1 MKKVCVCGKGGSGK
15 SVIVALMSKVL
26 VEEGYTVLT
35 VDSDES
41 NPGLYLMFGFDRA
54 PMPLIDVRRGGAY
67 IMREFEQDQL
77 SLEDIPGEYLA
88 EDDGLKLLIVGKIN
102 EALQGC
108 ACTMGAVVKDLLG
121 KLVLK
126 DNEVVVVDTEAG
138 VEHFGRGLEKNI
150 DTVLVVVEP
159 SFESIALAEK
169 VNDLAGAIGDNRVL
183 AILNK
188 ITSDGME
195 ESIREKL
202 KKRYIKPIGTIRHD
216 PQISE
221 VCFEGKALGDSQ
233 AKEDVRRIVRSLLED
248 SELD

>member
-15 SVIVALMSKVL
+15 SVISALMARVL
-26 VEEGYTVLT
+26 AEEGYTVLA

-41 NPGLYLMFGFDRA
+41 NPGLYLMFGFDSA
-54 PMPLIDVRRGGAY
+54 PMPLVDVRRGGAY
-67 IMREFEQDQL
+67 IMREFEQERL
-77 SLEDIPGEYLA
+77 SLDDIPSEYLV
-88 EDDGLKLLIVGKIN
+88 EDGGLKLLTVGKIT

-108 ACTMGAVVKDLLG
+108 ACTMGAIVKDLLG
-121 KLVLK
+121 KLALK

-159 SFESIALAEK
+159 SFESIALAERVK
-169 VNDLAGAIGDNRVL
+169 DLAGAIGKNQVW

-195 ESIREKL
+195 EIVREKL
-202 KKRYIKPIGTIRHD
+202 GKRYIKTIGTVHHD
-216 PQISE
+216 PLISE
-221 VCFEGKALGDSQ
+221 VCFQGKALGDSQ
-233 AKEDVRRIVRSLLED
+233 AKEDVRGIVRLLLREP
-248 SELD
+248 E